1 VILDPK
7 AFEPEHRPAEVK
19 RVRHANVLLPDG
31 TTIRDCLALVTRHRV
46 YVVTPGRDRGEGV
59 MRFVAEHDQA
69 TAAITQPR
77 LLSTSPLPIPLTD
90 DAGEVKVWK
99 GEGCGCGGWT
109 LNTYRLPGS
118 SVARSGT

>member
-1 VILDPK
+1 VILDPE
-7 AFEPEHRPAEVK
+7 AFEPEDRPVEVE

-31 TTIRDCLALVTRHRV
+31 TTVRDCLALVTRHRV
-46 YVVTPGRDRGEGV
+46 YVVTPGRERGEGI
-59 MRFVAEHDQA
+59 MRFVAEHDQPPGVITRPLYL
-69 TAAITQPR
+69 TA
-77 LLSTSPLPIPLTD
+77 SPLVLPLTD
-90 DAGEVKVWK
+90 DDGVVKIWK